1 MRWRSLSVRQH
12 LAYARVAQGFAG
24 AAAVVV
30 IQAIVRDKFE
40 REDFAKAMS
49 FITLIITIAPLV
61 APILGG
67 HLAVWFGWRSIF
79 EALALFFWLSLS

>member
-49 FITLIITIAPLV
+49 FITLIITIAPFSRTNLRRALSCLV
-61 APILGG
+61 W
-67 HLAVWFGWRSIF
+67 LAFNF
-79 EALALFFWLSLS
+79 